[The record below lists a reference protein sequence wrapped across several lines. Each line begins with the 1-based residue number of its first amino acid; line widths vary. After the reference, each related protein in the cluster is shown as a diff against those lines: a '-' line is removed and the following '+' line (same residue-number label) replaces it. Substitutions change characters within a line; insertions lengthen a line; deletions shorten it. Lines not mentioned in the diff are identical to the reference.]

1 MCHCRGEKLSCPK
14 AAPASPSCLQ
24 PVLPR
29 PFPEHC
35 SSQGHTHAGSL
46 PAPGALLGP
55 GSGSV
60 LAAVGSG
67 AVPRVLLAL
76 RGAVRG
82 PLPMARA
89 APASPPQA
97 LCRGRLGTPE
107 TQLQPAAQGK
117 FPELI
122 FLLPPGTIIQSI
134 NRILKRRSLSWGGG
148 AVFWYVRFCILKAEQ
163 QKWHLS
169 S

>member
-35 SSQGHTHAGSL
+35 RSQGHAHAGSL

-55 GSGSV
+55 GSGAV

-82 PLPMARA
+82 PLPTARA

-107 TQLQPAAQGK
+107 TQLQPAARGK

-122 FLLPPGTIIQSI
+122 FLLPPRNNHSI
-134 NRILKRRSLSWGGG
+134 NQSDIKTQIAVLGGG
-148 AVFWYVRFCILKAEQ
+148 LYFGTCVSVF
-163 QKWHLS
+163 
-169 S
+169 

>member
-35 SSQGHTHAGSL
+35 SSQGHAHAGSL

-55 GSGSV
+55 GSGAV
-60 LAAVGSG
+60 LTAVGSG

-76 RGAVRG
+76 RGAVCG
-82 PLPMARA
+82 PLPTVRA
-89 APASPPQA
+89 APASPPRHCAGDAWGLQRPS
-97 LCRGRLGTPE
+97 CSPQLGE
-107 TQLQPAAQGK
+107 NSLNS
-117 FPELI
+117 FSC
-122 FLLPPGTIIQSI
+122 FPPGTIIQSI

-148 AVFWYVRFCILKAEQ
+148 CILVRAFLYFKG
-163 QKWHLS
+163 
-169 S
+169 